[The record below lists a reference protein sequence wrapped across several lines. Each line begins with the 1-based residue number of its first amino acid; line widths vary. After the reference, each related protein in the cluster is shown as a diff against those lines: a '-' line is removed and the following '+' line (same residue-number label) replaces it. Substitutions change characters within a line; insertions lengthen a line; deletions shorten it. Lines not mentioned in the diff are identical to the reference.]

1 MLAGD
6 DDSINVECNSWNNF
20 LTFIKK
26 RDIFRKLFFKNNY
39 YNDESYIDKLF
50 KNILKDLFDN
60 LILAFFF

>member
-39 YNDESYIDKLF
+39 YNDESDIDKLF